1 MTKSDEGLPAQLAV
15 AGNVRAALAEAGTTR
30 KEVARRLQMSEGA
43 FNSRCKGTRAF
54 DVAQLQ
60 RVALVL
66 DVPFSRL
73 VTWEEK

>member
-1 MTKSDEGLPAQLAV
+1 MTKSDDGLPAQLAI
-15 AGNVRAALAEAGTTR
+15 AGNVRAVLGEAR
-30 KEVARRLQMSEGA
+30 VSQREVARRLQMSDGA
-43 FNSRCKGTRAF
+43 FNSRCKGDRAF

-60 RVALVL
+60 RIALLL

>member
-1 MTKSDEGLPAQLAV
+1 MTKSDDGLPAQLAI
-15 AGNVRAALAEAGTTR
+15 AGNVRAALGEAR
-30 KEVARRLQMSEGA
+30 VSQREVARRLQMSDGA
-43 FNSRCKGTRAF
+43 FNSRCKGDRPF

-60 RVALVL
+60 RIALLL